1 MTTIKHLCNIIFCI
15 SLLVTQNIYAESQ
28 SDEIKDKLINININ
42 LLDLEIRYKLGINSS
57 DINLETMSVYNQI
70 LYYENKL
77 NSLENNQNSKDN
89 WNSTEEMILNA
100 KKKVEALKQK
110 LKLEGD
116 WGKVRLKLD
125 PKEQYQKI
133 DLNYIY
139 GF

>member
-70 LYYENKL
+70 LYYENRL
-77 NSLENNQNSKDN
+77 NSLENNQNSEGN

>member
-1 MTTIKHLCNIIFCI
+1 
-15 SLLVTQNIYAESQ
+15 LVTQNIYAESQ

-70 LYYENKL
+70 LYYENRL
-77 NSLENNQNSKDN
+77 NSLENNQNSKGN

-125 PKEQYQKI
+125 PKERYQKI

>member
-28 SDEIKDKLINININ
+28 SDEIKNKLINININ

-70 LYYENKL
+70 LYYENRL
-77 NSLENNQNSKDN
+77 NSLENNQNSKGN

>member
-1 MTTIKHLCNIIFCI
+1 MTTIKYLCNIIFCI

-77 NSLENNQNSKDN
+77 NSLENNQNSEGN

-100 KKKVEALKQK
+100 KMKVEALKQK

>member
-1 MTTIKHLCNIIFCI
+1 M
-15 SLLVTQNIYAESQ
+15 VAQNIYAESQ

-77 NSLENNQNSKDN
+77 NSIENNQNSEGN

-100 KKKVEALKQK
+100 KMKVEALKQK

>member
-77 NSLENNQNSKDN
+77 NSLENNQNSEGN
-89 WNSTEEMILNA
+89 WNRTEEMILNA
-100 KKKVEALKQK
+100 KMKVEALKQK

>member
-70 LYYENKL
+70 LYYENRL
-77 NSLENNQNSKDN
+77 NSLENNQNSKGN

-139 GF
+139 GI

>member
-15 SLLVTQNIYAESQ
+15 SLLITQNIYAESQ

-89 WNSTEEMILNA
+89 WNSAEEMLLNA
-100 KKKVEALKQK
+100 KMKIEALKQK

>member
-70 LYYENKL
+70 LYYENRL
-77 NSLENNQNSKDN
+77 NSLENNQNSKGN

-100 KKKVEALKQK
+100 KKKAEALKQK

>member
-15 SLLVTQNIYAESQ
+15 SLKVTQNIYAESQ

-77 NSLENNQNSKDN
+77 NSLENNQNSEGN
-89 WNSTEEMILNA
+89 WNSAEEMILNA
-100 KKKVEALKQK
+100 KMKVEALKQK

>member
-1 MTTIKHLCNIIFCI
+1 
-15 SLLVTQNIYAESQ
+15 LVTQNIYAESQ

-70 LYYENKL
+70 LYYENRL
-77 NSLENNQNSKDN
+77 NSLENNQNSKGN

>member
-1 MTTIKHLCNIIFCI
+1 MTTIKHLCNIIFYI
-15 SLLVTQNIYAESQ
+15 SLLVAQNIYAESQ

-70 LYYENKL
+70 LYYENRL
-77 NSLENNQNSKDN
+77 NSLENNQNSKGN

>member
-1 MTTIKHLCNIIFCI
+1 MATIKHLCNIIFCI

-42 LLDLEIRYKLGINSS
+42 LLDLEIRYKLGINSA

-89 WNSTEEMILNA
+89 WNSAEEMLLNA
-100 KKKVEALKQK
+100 KMKIEALKQK

>member
-15 SLLVTQNIYAESQ
+15 SLLITQNIYAESQ

-42 LLDLEIRYKLGINSS
+42 LLDLEIRYKLGINSA

-77 NSLENNQNSKDN
+77 NSLENNQNSKNN
-89 WNSTEEMILNA
+89 WNSAEEMLLNA
-100 KKKVEALKQK
+100 KMKIEALKQK

-125 PKEQYQKI
+125 PKELYQKI

>member
-77 NSLENNQNSKDN
+77 NSLENNQNSEGN

>member
-70 LYYENKL
+70 LYYENRL
-77 NSLENNQNSKDN
+77 NSLENNQNSKGN

>member
-70 LYYENKL
+70 LYYENRL
-77 NSLENNQNSKDN
+77 NSLENNQNSEGN

-100 KKKVEALKQK
+100 KMKVEALKQK

>member
-89 WNSTEEMILNA
+89 WNSAEEMLLNA
-100 KKKVEALKQK
+100 KMKIEALKQK

>member
-70 LYYENKL
+70 LYYENRL

>member
-1 MTTIKHLCNIIFCI
+1 MKTIKHLCNIIFCI
-15 SLLVTQNIYAESQ
+15 SLLVTQNIYAKSQ
-28 SDEIKDKLINININ
+28 SDDIKDKLINININ

-89 WNSTEEMILNA
+89 WNSAEEMLLNA
-100 KKKVEALKQK
+100 KMKIEALKQK
-110 LKLEGD
+110 LKLEGH

>member
-77 NSLENNQNSKDN
+77 NSLENNQNSKGN

>member
-1 MTTIKHLCNIIFCI
+1 M
-15 SLLVTQNIYAESQ
+15 VTQNIYAESQ

>member
-77 NSLENNQNSKDN
+77 NSLENNQNSEGN

-100 KKKVEALKQK
+100 KMKVEALKQK

>member
-1 MTTIKHLCNIIFCI
+1 M
-15 SLLVTQNIYAESQ
+15 VTQNIYAESQ

-70 LYYENKL
+70 LYYENRL
-77 NSLENNQNSKDN
+77 NSLENNQNSKGN

>member
-70 LYYENKL
+70 LYYENRL
-77 NSLENNQNSKDN
+77 NSLENNQNSKGN

-125 PKEQYQKI
+125 PKELYQKI

>member
-28 SDEIKDKLINININ
+28 SDEIKNKLINININ

-70 LYYENKL
+70 LYYENRL

>member
-77 NSLENNQNSKDN
+77 NSLENNQNSKNN
-89 WNSTEEMILNA
+89 WNSAEEMLLNA
-100 KKKVEALKQK
+100 KMKIEALKQK

>member
-77 NSLENNQNSKDN
+77 NSLENNQNSKGN

-100 KKKVEALKQK
+100 KMKVEALKQK

>member
-42 LLDLEIRYKLGINSS
+42 LLDLEIRYKLGVNSS

-77 NSLENNQNSKDN
+77 NSLENNQNSEGN

>member
-77 NSLENNQNSKDN
+77 NSLENNQNCFGN

-100 KKKVEALKQK
+100 KMKVEALKQK

>member
-1 MTTIKHLCNIIFCI
+1 MTTIKHLCNIIFYI
-15 SLLVTQNIYAESQ
+15 SLLVAQNIYAESQ

-42 LLDLEIRYKLGINSS
+42 LLDLEIRYKLGVNSS

-77 NSLENNQNSKDN
+77 NSLENNQNSEGN

-100 KKKVEALKQK
+100 KMKVEALKQK

-125 PKEQYQKI
+125 PKELYRKI

>member
-89 WNSTEEMILNA
+89 WNSAEEMLLNA
-100 KKKVEALKQK
+100 KMKIEALKKK

>member
-15 SLLVTQNIYAESQ
+15 SLLITQNIYAESQ

-70 LYYENKL
+70 LYYENRL
-77 NSLENNQNSKDN
+77 NSLENNQNSKGN

>member
-77 NSLENNQNSKDN
+77 NSLENNQNSEGN

-100 KKKVEALKQK
+100 KMQIEALKQM

>member
-1 MTTIKHLCNIIFCI
+1 VTTIKHLCNIIFCI

-70 LYYENKL
+70 LYYENRL
-77 NSLENNQNSKDN
+77 NSLENNQNSKGN

>member
-77 NSLENNQNSKDN
+77 NSIENNQNSEGN

>member
-1 MTTIKHLCNIIFCI
+1 
-15 SLLVTQNIYAESQ
+15 LVTQNIYAESQ

-70 LYYENKL
+70 LYYENRL
-77 NSLENNQNSKDN
+77 NSLENNQNSEGN

-100 KKKVEALKQK
+100 KMKVEALKQK